1 MKRPLDA
8 SWECPSRT
16 RLRAPDD
23 TLRAR
28 VEHLIAAGDAASLR
42 QGLSLLSAEGAGSR
56 AGPDEHALDRERAW
70 AVCRLLLASR
80 TGEWEPVLGPAAF
93 PAPESRHG
101 FRPRSAGSIPPPPC
115 SEERRLRLR
124 FRWLSRMVH
133 PDKCPLPRAAE
144 AFQAL
149 ASAMEWA
156 LKRAS
161 GDDVTEGPSGS
172 PWPEC
177 SGDRRAGADGS
188 PDAADA
194 EEAAD
199 RAHLGLLSHEELC
212 EVVRSRQQAV
222 MAKLQNPAGICE
234 SLGKL
239 QAALKSARTALSQ
252 KQHDTRSWEGC
263 GFIPNL

>member
-1 MKRPLDA
+1 VGSKSGTDLLACHLTELSHRGAPKGSAPWFCSCSDLFAAPLPLVA
-8 SWECPSRT
+8 LA
-16 RLRAPDD
+16 LRA
-23 TLRAR
+23 
-28 VEHLIAAGDAASLR
+28 
-42 QGLSLLSAEGAGSR
+42 
-56 AGPDEHALDRERAW
+56 
-70 AVCRLLLASR
+70 
-80 TGEWEPVLGPAAF
+80 AAF
-93 PAPESRHG
+93 SGSRHG